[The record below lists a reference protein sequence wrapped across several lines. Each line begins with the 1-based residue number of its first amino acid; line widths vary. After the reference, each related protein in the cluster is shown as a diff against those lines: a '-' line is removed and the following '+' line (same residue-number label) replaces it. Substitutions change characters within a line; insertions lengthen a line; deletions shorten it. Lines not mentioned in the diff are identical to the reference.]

1 MKMNKTPL
9 MTVLAMIALM
19 SISMTS
25 CAQKNTIVR
34 KQALTCSQ
42 TSPLNLNMTTL
53 TPEEKFVIQPYLNR
67 LNVYQSACDSQ
78 AFTNMMIFTNMPT
91 GVSEIQE
98 ESLRITHL
106 LKAMAKI
113 GIKPIVVA
121 EPSSYTLGKLSFVD
135 FSNGA
140 YNSSLIS
147 FFAQLK
153 SQGVT
158 DSMMGI
164 WVPFPEPNIPVWNS
178 QGSTPATVAKN
189 FNVYMEAL
197 RTSFPTTK
205 GSLLLNSKSYEPQDT
220 NWERGVYSPLTGYA
234 QGLNTQYLDSIGI
247 QGFPW
252 IGPKNTND
260 GYVKTADVFLQPQ
273 LTVDLAK
280 ALNTNKVWYNTGSM
294 SAKYTYDKKST
305 VIIPNSDRIATLNSI
320 LVTSVKVRN
329 QLGSNSKVMLH
340 LFAEDKSKVEEAT
353 NWSFS
358 TAADLNTLK
367 SFLTQANRNGFEL
380 GFFDYSK

>member
-1 MKMNKTPL
+1 
-9 MTVLAMIALM
+9 
-19 SISMTS
+19 
-25 CAQKNTIVR
+25 
-34 KQALTCSQ
+34 
-42 TSPLNLNMTTL
+42 MTTL